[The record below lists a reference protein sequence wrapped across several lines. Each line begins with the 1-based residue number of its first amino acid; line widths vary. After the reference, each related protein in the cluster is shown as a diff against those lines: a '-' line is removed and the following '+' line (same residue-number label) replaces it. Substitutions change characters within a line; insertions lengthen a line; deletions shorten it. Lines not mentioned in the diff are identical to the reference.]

1 MAKEI
6 PAWLN
11 LCFMEK
17 ALRKS
22 ENDNSTQVI
31 DIFAKPATNK
41 GDNYTS
47 DMIRVNVEYSR
58 DQNGHKISEKKSV
71 IIKVEPTLEGAR
83 KELVT
88 QSRLFKT
95 EILMMTDTL
104 DKMNTLLKSKYRLS
118 AKGLYVQESDPTLLV
133 MEDLASLGFRIA
145 CRQAGLD
152 LPHCILAIRGLA
164 RFHASSIAVC
174 EKEPNQKQMYSR
186 GMFNSKNSSEM
197 KRFFVMGTKHLAEE
211 MANWPEMKKYS
222 EKIAKLTDHIYQIGI
237 EAGKFSEDDFNV
249 INHGDCWVNN
259 MMFNYDDDGKPI
271 DHIFVDFQLCVYT
284 SPAVDLLYFLS
295 TSPSPDVLENNKD
308 ILFNEYIG
316 TLSATMEQLDCKT
329 QPLTVEELK
338 AALKRRAS
346 YGMISSFTVLPLV
359 LVDKEEVKDLDEMMN
374 KDSYTNPGYKNEAY
388 KKIMMKRVPMYDE
401 WGLLDL

>member
-1 MAKEI
+1 MAEEI
-6 PAWLN
+6 SLWLN

-17 ALRKS
+17 TLQKS
-22 ENDNSTQVI
+22 ENDNSIQVI

-41 GDNYTS
+41 GDNNAS

-58 DQNGHKISEKKSV
+58 DQNGHKILEKKSV
-71 IIKVEPTLEGAR
+71 IVKVEPTLEGVR
-83 KELVT
+83 KKIVT
-88 QSRLFKT
+88 QSHLFNT

-104 DKMNTLLKSKYRLS
+104 DKMNTLLESKYRLS
-118 AKGLYVQESDPTLLV
+118 GKGLYVQESDPTLLV
-133 MEDLASLGFRIA
+133 MEDLAPLGFRMA

-186 GMFNSKNSSEM
+186 GMFNSEHPPEM
-197 KRFFVMGTKHLAEE
+197 RGFFVLGTKQLAEE
-211 MANWPEMKKYS
+211 MTNWQGMKRYS
-222 EKIAKLTDHIYQIGI
+222 EKIAKMADHIYQIGI
-237 EAGKFSEDDFNV
+237 EACKFSEDDFNV

-259 MMFNYDDDGKPI
+259 MMFKYDDDGKPI

-295 TSPSPDVLENNKD
+295 NSPSPDVLENNKH

-316 TLSATMEQLDCKT
+316 TLSATMKQLDCKT
-329 QPLTVEELK
+329 QPLTAEELK

-346 YGMISSFTVLPLV
+346 YGIISSFTVLPL
-359 LVDKEEVKDLDEMMN
+359 LLIDKEEVKDLDEMMSKN
-374 KDSYTNPGYKNEAY
+374 GYTNPGYKNEAY